1 LNVISPFFCFLN
13 KLSQR
18 KHENDMAI
26 KEKTRKELEEKV
38 KQLENLIAKKGIGS
52 DYLSR
57 AERVQ
62 RDINLALIL
71 GATTAVL
78 GITAW
83 TLYRYK
89 GK

>member
-1 LNVISPFFCFLN
+1 VTN
-13 KLSQR
+13 KTR
-18 KHENDMAI
+18 IDMAL

-38 KQLENLIAKKGIGS
+38 EQLENLIAKKGIGS

-71 GATTAVL
+71 GTTTAVL

-83 TLYRYK
+83 TIYRFK

>member
-1 LNVISPFFCFLN
+1 
-13 KLSQR
+13 
-18 KHENDMAI
+18 MAL
-26 KEKTRKELEEKV
+26 KEKTQKELEEKLN
-38 KQLENLIAKKGIGS
+38 KLENLIAKKGIGS
-52 DYLSR
+52 DYLNR

-83 TLYRYK
+83 SIFRYK

>member
-1 LNVISPFFCFLN
+1 
-13 KLSQR
+13 
-18 KHENDMAI
+18 MAL
-26 KEKTRKELEEKV
+26 KEKTKKELEEKV
-38 KQLENLIAKKGIGS
+38 DRLEHLIAKKGIGS
-52 DYLSR
+52 NYLSR

-83 TLYRYK
+83 TIFRYK